1 MGNQTT
7 ADTKDFDPDAF
18 PVVPVRT
25 FEELRVA
32 EVFRAPS
39 RTLTDAHAAAFQTVS
54 ADNQQRSARPR
65 HRGIPLR
72 THR

>member
-1 MGNQTT
+1 MGDQTT
-7 ADTKDFDPDAF
+7 PDTNDFDPDAF

-39 RTLTDAHAAAFQTVS
+39 RTLTDAHPAVLQTVS
-54 ADNQQRSARPR
+54 TDNQQRSARPR
-65 HRGIPLR
+65 HRGIPLS